1 MTEHDDLK
9 ADLKRMIVET
19 LKLTDVRPEEIGDDQ
34 PLFGTE
40 PLNLDSIDALEI
52 FQALQKRYGIRV
64 DGQNMAR
71 TMMESVGRMAD
82 FVRQNRADGGEAG
95 AT

>member
-19 LKLTDVRPEEIGDDQ
+19 LKLTDVHPDEIGDDQ

-71 TMMESVGRMAD
+71 TMMESVDRMAD
-82 FVRQNRADGGEAG
+82 FVRQSRAAGGEAG

>member
-1 MTEHDDLK
+1 MDSHEELK
-9 ADLKRMIVET
+9 ADLKRMLVET
-19 LKLTDVRPEEIGDDQ
+19 LNLTDVRPEDIGDDQ

-71 TMMESVGRMAD
+71 TMMESVDRMAD
-82 FVRQNRADGGEAG
+82 FIRDTRASAG
-95 AT
+95 TAGTT